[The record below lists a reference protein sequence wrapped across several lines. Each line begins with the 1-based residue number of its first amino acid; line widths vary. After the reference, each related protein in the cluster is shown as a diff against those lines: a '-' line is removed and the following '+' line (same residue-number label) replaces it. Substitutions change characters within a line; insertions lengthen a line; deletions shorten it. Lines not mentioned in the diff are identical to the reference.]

1 MYWSDREFLAAAA
14 AVHLLLPD
22 GPAAAADYTVA
33 AAVINEARRGF
44 DHDTRPSVVKRGAI
58 ICAVKM

>member
-14 AVHLLLPD
+14 VYPLLPA
-22 GPAAAADYTVA
+22 GPAAADYTVA
-33 AAVINEARRGF
+33 AITTAARRGF
-44 DHDTRPSVVKRGAI
+44 DHDMRPSVVKRGAI